1 MFSIEIEAD
10 SDGELMLTF
19 PDELMDALNWQPG
32 DTVTWEDNEDGT
44 WTLTKK
50 KTIKPEDNDNEY

>member
-32 DTVTWEDNEDGT
+32 ETVTWEDNEDGT
-44 WTLTKK
+44 WTLTKRK
-50 KTIKPEDNDNEY
+50 NDE